1 MELRHLRYFVRVAE
15 AENVSRAALKLHIS
29 QPAVSRQIRDLEDE
43 IGLPLLKRVGKSVR
57 FTEAGRL
64 FLNEARAILERTDE
78 ALRNVRAFDERQ
90 HMDLHVGYSSWA
102 IDRLFHLILN
112 AYSCAMPNVHVRLH
126 DRRVEDNVDALLA
139 GNWSSPSSSSR
150 QNPAR
155 SAAFVS
161 SELSREHIRL
171 AVSPTHPFA
180 RRRAVSVEDAARQ
193 PFIVLV
199 PEEFPDYHCFVD
211 MAFASTKNKPTI
223 VEEHDSVASLI
234 SAVEG
239 GRGVGFAGDSF
250 GYVFG
255 NRVKILP
262 LTPDPKMI
270 SIGLAARK
278 GTLSPRRKRSGN
290 ARNKRIQLS
299 SSVTQMT
306 ATRDREGQPDDHA
319 GRSASVD
326 HSHLIRKLVRVSF
339 VRHG

>member
-57 FTEAGRL
+57 LTEAGRV

-78 ALRNVRAFDERQ
+78 ALRNVRALDERQ
-90 HMDLHVGYSSWA
+90 HMDLHVGYSSWG
-102 IDRLFHLILN
+102 IDRLFHIILN
-112 AYSCAMPNVHVRLH
+112 AYSCAMPNVNVRLR

-139 GNWSSPSSSSR
+139 GKLEL
-150 QNPAR
+150 
-155 SAAFVS
+155 AFIFVAPKTGALRGLRFL
-161 SELSREHIRL
+161 ELSREHIRL

-199 PEEFPDYHCFVD
+199 PEEFPDYHFFVD
-211 MAFASTKNKPTI
+211 AVFASTKNKPTI
-223 VEEHDSVASLI
+223 LEEHDSVASLI

-239 GRGVGFAGDSF
+239 GRGVGLAGDSF

-278 GTLSPRRKRSGN
+278 GTLSPAAETFWQCAKQAHS
-290 ARNKRIQLS
+290 AVSLTS
-299 SSVTQMT
+299 SNLL
-306 ATRDREGQPDDHA
+306 R
-319 GRSASVD
+319 
-326 HSHLIRKLVRVSF
+326 
-339 VRHG
+339 

>member
-1 MELRHLRYFVRVAE
+1 VELRHLRYFVRVAE

-29 QPAVSRQIRDLEDE
+29 QPAVSRQIRDLENE
-43 IGLPLLKRVGKSVR
+43 IGLPLLKRAGKSVR
-57 FTEAGRL
+57 LTEAGRV

-78 ALRNVRAFDERQ
+78 ALKNVRAFDERQ
-90 HMDLHVGYSSWA
+90 HMDLHVGYSSWG
-102 IDRLFHLILN
+102 IDRLFHIILN
-112 AYSCAMPNVHVRLH
+112 AYGCAVPNVHVRLH

-139 GNWSSPSSSSR
+139 GKLEI
-150 QNPAR
+150 
-155 SAAFVS
+155 AFIFVAPKPGALRGLRFL
-161 SELSREHIRL
+161 ELSREHIRL

-180 RRRAVSVEDAARQ
+180 RRRAVSVEDAAGQ

-199 PEEFPDYHCFVD
+199 PQEFPDYHFFVD
-211 MAFASTKNKPTI
+211 AVFASTKNKPTI

-239 GRGVGFAGDSF
+239 GRGVGLAGDSF

-278 GTLSPRRKRSGN
+278 GALSPAAEAFWQCAKQAHSAYNKRSANDGG
-290 ARNKRIQLS
+290 
-299 SSVTQMT
+299 SV
-306 ATRDREGQPDDHA
+306 R
-319 GRSASVD
+319 
-326 HSHLIRKLVRVSF
+326 
-339 VRHG
+339 